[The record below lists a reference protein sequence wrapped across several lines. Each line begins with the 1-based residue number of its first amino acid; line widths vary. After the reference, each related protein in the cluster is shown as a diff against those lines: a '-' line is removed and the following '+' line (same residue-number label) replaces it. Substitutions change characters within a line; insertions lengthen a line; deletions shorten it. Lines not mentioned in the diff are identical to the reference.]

1 MSTYATNSGNSN
13 SGGSGSFMPS
23 LPTTQDTK
31 SPQPNID
38 EVEDPVAS
46 AEKRAELNK
55 GLDDISVRQQE
66 QKQALMAYLS
76 QTSPSDPSYYQANNA
91 LLNLESQIATHER
104 VKKIAEDEDKFSL
117 KDLALVTTAVGAG
130 ISVIEN
136 LDKVINGDDIDSVNF
151 AEELF
156 KNTEAMT
163 NPEVRQMIINASY
176 GDQASLTDLEN
187 LSNYGNQ
194 FGSLSSDMFN
204 GEYGSELESTYQ
216 EFLKNNPDI
225 GRDQF
230 LVEFAR
236 QNPTSQI
243 SQDINQKLS
252 RFGQIKRGASEFG
265 EIDRGTIAEGFQD
278 ASRFYKSESEGG
290 YGFKPT
296 DFRSDEQNRA
306 VDYAFGL
313 ADSPEAKL
321 LRENAVG
328 RVRSGGQLGQ
338 DALREIS
345 SNALTSVDPSLQA
358 QPYLRSGGL
367 ANSILNTEMA
377 QRKRVME
384 DESAL
389 FKILNADRD
398 YADNLSGVVNSN
410 NVDPVS
416 AFGLAGKNSAVNAN
430 SAYSTNPTTGL
441 NYDPTNAYASSVSAQ
456 NANIA
461 QANSLS
467 PGYGSQVKTLAGNVG
482 DMNNAIEGLK

>member
-13 SGGSGSFMPS
+13 SGNSSSFIPT

-31 SPQPNID
+31 SPKPNIQ
-38 EVEDPVAS
+38 EDPVADT
-46 AEKRAELNK
+46 EKREELKK

-76 QTSPSDPSYYQANNA
+76 STSPSDPSYYQANNA
-91 LLNLESQIATHER
+91 LLNLESQMATHER
-104 VKKIAEDEDKFSL
+104 VKKIAEEEDKFSL

-130 ISVIEN
+130 VATLEG
-136 LDKVINGDDIDSVNF
+136 LDNVLNGDDISSVNF

-176 GDQASLTDLEN
+176 GDQQSLTDLEN

-328 RVRSGGQLGQ
+328 RVRSGGRLGE
-338 DALREIS
+338 DALRQITGD
-345 SNALTSVDPSLQA
+345 ALTSVDPSLQA
-358 QPYLRSGGL
+358 QPYLNSGGL
-367 ANSILNTEMA
+367 AKSVLNTEFA
-377 QRKRVME
+377 QRKRLME
-384 DESAL
+384 DESSL

-441 NYDPTNAYASSVSAQ
+441 NYDPTNAYASSVTAQ

-467 PGYGSQVKTLAGNVG
+467 PGYGSQIKDLAGNVG
-482 DMNNAIEGLK
+482 DINQAIEGLK

>member
-1 MSTYATNSGNSN
+1 MTNYATNSGNSG
-13 SGGSGSFMPS
+13 SGGSGSFIPS

-31 SPQPNID
+31 SPQSNID

-46 AEKRAELNK
+46 AEKREELKK

-104 VKKIAEDEDKFSL
+104 VKKIAEEEDKFSL

-130 ISVIEN
+130 VATLEG
-136 LDKVINGDDIDSVNF
+136 LDNVINGDDIDSVNF

-328 RVRSGGQLGQ
+328 RVRSGGKLGE
-338 DALREIS
+338 DALRQITGD
-345 SNALTSVDPSLQA
+345 ALTSVDPSLQA

-367 ANSILNTEMA
+367 AKSVLNTEFA
-377 QRKRVME
+377 QRKRLME

-398 YADNLSGVVNSN
+398 YADNLSGIVNSN

-430 SAYSTNPTTGL
+430 SSYSTNPTTGL
-441 NYDPTNAYASSVSAQ
+441 NYDPTNAYATSVTAQ

-461 QANSLS
+461 QANATA
-467 PGYGSQVKTLAGNVG
+467 PGYGSQIKDLAGNVG
-482 DMNNAIEGLK
+482 DINEAIEGLK